1 MDKKIEI
8 KTEKGYF
15 DVVGFDDEEYPF
27 VDVEFISDNDSGQN
41 LSRPRILFEYTESQG
56 LRLLI
61 WSDPNSE
68 DYTEEFRFEV

>member
-27 VDVEFISDNDSGQN
+27 VDVEFISNSDSGQN
-41 LSRPRILFEYTESQG
+41 LSRPRILFEYTENQG